1 MDTFADRKMVKDN
14 SANPEA
20 AKVAEAAIWTALDL
34 DEVGDQMKSGLL
46 SSGAVVMG
54 TGAQQMAATCVT
66 EVAPPT
72 DVTGAADLPFLDG

>member
-1 MDTFADRKMVKDN
+1 MDTFADPKMVKDN

-54 TGAQQMAATCVT
+54 TGRTTNGCYVC
-66 EVAPPT
+66 
-72 DVTGAADLPFLDG
+72 DGSSTTHGCNGCS